1 MESSQRDIPNERDVR
16 RPEGRDKLDKPNS
29 PATRPKRSRRDK
41 RDSGIDM
48 LNGPLPGKILRFA
61 IPLALSSILQ
71 QLLNSADASIAGQF
85 VSSFSLAGIGGV
97 NPVTAMFVNLFVGL
111 SIGANVV
118 VAMHVG
124 AGEFHSIKKS
134 VHTAMT
140 LSLIAGV
147 MLGAAGLALAPWVLD
162 AIGMPED
169 SLADA
174 LTYVRLYFCA
184 IPFLTIYNFGSALL
198 RAHGDAK
205 RPLYALAAAVVM
217 NFVLDLAFV
226 RLFSWGTA
234 GIGIATIIA
243 AALSAVIVVAFLM
256 REEGPFRLHLRE
268 LSISGPELAGI
279 LRIGI
284 PAGVQG
290 AVFSLSNTV
299 VQATINGFGSA
310 AIAGSAATLNFEYYT
325 YFFVNAFGQTAVTF
339 TGQNFAAKN
348 ADRCRAIFRWCML
361 FGFASSLILGVA
373 FTALGTRA
381 LGLFTTDAAALSF
394 GLVRLWFVELPDC
407 LTTFYEVP
415 AGAMRGMG
423 WSTLPAIITILGSC
437 VLRVALVT
445 WVFPLSGTWDALMVI
460 YPVTWSFMIVAMLVS
475 YVIVRRRCYRSIE
488 PAAA

>member
-85 VSSFSLAGIGGV
+85 VNSFSLAGIGGV

-198 RAHGDAK
+198 RAHG
-205 RPLYALAAAVVM
+205 
-217 NFVLDLAFV
+217 
-226 RLFSWGTA
+226 
-234 GIGIATIIA
+234 
-243 AALSAVIVVAFLM
+243 
-256 REEGPFRLHLRE
+256 
-268 LSISGPELAGI
+268 
-279 LRIGI
+279 
-284 PAGVQG
+284 

-299 VQATINGFGSA
+299 VQAAINGFGSA

-361 FGFASSLILGVA
+361 FGFASSLILGVT

-475 YVIVRRRCYRSIE
+475 CVIVRRRCYRSIE

>member
-1 MESSQRDIPNERDVR
+1 M
-16 RPEGRDKLDKPNS
+16 
-29 PATRPKRSRRDK
+29 
-41 RDSGIDM
+41 
-48 LNGPLPGKILRFA
+48 
-61 IPLALSSILQ
+61 
-71 QLLNSADASIAGQF
+71 
-85 VSSFSLAGIGGV
+85 
-97 NPVTAMFVNLFVGL
+97 
-111 SIGANVV
+111 
-118 VAMHVG
+118 
-124 AGEFHSIKKS
+124 
-134 VHTAMT
+134 
-140 LSLIAGV
+140 
-147 MLGAAGLALAPWVLD
+147 
-162 AIGMPED
+162 
-169 SLADA
+169 
-174 LTYVRLYFCA
+174 
-184 IPFLTIYNFGSALL
+184 
-198 RAHGDAK
+198 
-205 RPLYALAAAVVM
+205 
-217 NFVLDLAFV
+217 
-226 RLFSWGTA
+226 
-234 GIGIATIIA
+234 
-243 AALSAVIVVAFLM
+243 
-256 REEGPFRLHLRE
+256 
-268 LSISGPELAGI
+268 
-279 LRIGI
+279 
-284 PAGVQG
+284 
-290 AVFSLSNTV
+290 FSLSNTV
-299 VQATINGFGSA
+299 VQAAINGFGSA

-488 PAAA
+488 PVTA

>member
-1 MESSQRDIPNERDVR
+1 M
-16 RPEGRDKLDKPNS
+16 
-29 PATRPKRSRRDK
+29 A
-41 RDSGIDM
+41 
-48 LNGPLPGKILRFA
+48 
-61 IPLALSSILQ
+61 
-71 QLLNSADASIAGQF
+71 
-85 VSSFSLAGIGGV
+85 
-97 NPVTAMFVNLFVGL
+97 
-111 SIGANVV
+111 
-118 VAMHVG
+118 
-124 AGEFHSIKKS
+124 
-134 VHTAMT
+134 
-140 LSLIAGV
+140 
-147 MLGAAGLALAPWVLD
+147 LGAAGPALAPWVLD

-205 RPLYALAAAVVM
+205 RPLYALAAAVVV
-217 NFVLDLAFV
+217 NFVLDLVFV

-243 AALSAVIVVAFLM
+243 AALSAAIVVAFLM

-299 VQATINGFGSA
+299 VQAAINGFGSA